1 MVKTAEGDFK
11 KEKCQGL
18 LIQSSRMSKKKDKKN
33 KGVVSKANKPT
44 GGIMKDKGTCHHYG
58 KEEHWRRNCK
68 EYLATV
74 NAKKLNEAFT
84 SGMFIIENYLTSL
97 HCSS

>member
-1 MVKTAEGDFK
+1 MAKTAEGAFK
-11 KEKCQGL
+11 KEKCQVL

-44 GGIMKDKGTCHHYG
+44 GGITKDKGTCHHYG

>member
-1 MVKTAEGDFK
+1 MAKTAEGAFK

-18 LIQSSRMSKKKDKKN
+18 LIQSSKMSKKKDKKN

-58 KEEHWRRNCK
+58 KETLEEKLQGIPCNRECK
-68 EYLATV
+68 KA
-74 NAKKLNEAFT
+74 
-84 SGMFIIENYLTSL
+84 
-97 HCSS
+97 